1 MNKFCV
7 LLDKVRSS
15 TCFLSLFHSLPLK
28 DIPQYSLLSCHHLFL
43 PPKWIF
49 PNGKQ
54 TYCFHS
60 ISKKSP
66 SLDLTFFKLHATSL
80 LFFAENP
87 KKKCLYTW
95 SPVPLVPFFA
105 EFALNK
111 LLVLPLHH
119 NHTCQYHPWLQVF
132 ILTDSGAFD
141 TAEYFDIWDTIYPF
155 FSHLVVVF
163 HSYFLIITFF
173 FLAEFLGLGLCLLL
187 FYLCSFP

>member
-28 DIPQYSLLSCHHLFL
+28 DIPQLFSLLFMHHLFL

-60 ISKKSP
+60 ILKKNHLLLI
-66 SLDLTFFKLHATSL
+66 SLFSSSMLLVFFSL
-80 LFFAENP
+80 QKTP
-87 KKKCLYTW
+87 RKKCLCTW
-95 SPVPLVPFFA
+95 SPMPLVPFFA
-105 EFALNK
+105 ELALNK

-119 NHTCQYHPWLQVF
+119 SHTCQYHPWPQVF
-132 ILTDSGAFD
+132 IGHNTIFRTTCYTKSQKDSREKEED
-141 TAEYFDIWDTIYPF
+141 
-155 FSHLVVVF
+155 
-163 HSYFLIITFF
+163 
-173 FLAEFLGLGLCLLL
+173 
-187 FYLCSFP
+187 